1 MTNIQKVETFEIA
14 GDLWERLL
22 EDNSRWKY
30 PWLKEICELC
40 AEYMTLQSLLDA
52 TRAAHIPDEI
62 LDIAEK
68 ASAGTF

>member
-1 MTNIQKVETFEIA
+1 MNKRETFEIA

-40 AEYMTLQSLLDA
+40 AEYMTLDSLLDA
-52 TRAAHIPDEI
+52 TLAASIPDRI

-68 ASAGTF
+68 ALD

>member
-1 MTNIQKVETFEIA
+1 MNKPETFEIA

-52 TRAAHIPDEI
+52 TRAAHIPDMI

-68 ASAGTF
+68 ELKGART